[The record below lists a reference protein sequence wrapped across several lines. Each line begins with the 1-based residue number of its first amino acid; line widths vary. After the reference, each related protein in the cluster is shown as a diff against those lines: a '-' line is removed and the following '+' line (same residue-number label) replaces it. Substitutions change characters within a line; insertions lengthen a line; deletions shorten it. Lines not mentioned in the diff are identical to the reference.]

1 MDIPKE
7 TLTGSR
13 KRALYIG
20 SDGELFKEVE
30 KNLSMIYDLTREEIR
45 STQWSG
51 TADLVLIEAI
61 GIDTEHAIATIPG
74 IREIV
79 GDVPVFLIIDKRDGD
94 AMLRATRLGAQG
106 FIEAPSDLPDMLSIL
121 HRGQRHSQGTYS
133 GEISTFFSLKGGV
146 GCTTIAVNVAQHLA
160 LRSGGSTV
168 LVDLNMP
175 LGDTSLYI
183 DHDNK
188 ESYSLNDFILN
199 INRLDEGLLKNALA
213 RHASGLGYLGLPP
226 KLEELES
233 ITDAN
238 IKMVFAVLK
247 RYFNHI
253 IVDCAS
259 DLAPTTISCLDNSD
273 NIFLVAEPS
282 LSAMRAIRVANET
295 CLQLG
300 YPDNR
305 MKMILNRK
313 TSSDS
318 TTMDDLLSALN
329 IPVAAEINNEYIVC
343 LEALQQGKLLND
355 FAPDSM
361 VNAQMKAIATYLLQ
375 GDKEKAA
382 IQVVKSPSKQ
392 GFFSSLFSG
401 RTPQPEAGR

>member
-1 MDIPKE
+1 MEIPNE

-13 KRALYIG
+13 KKALYIG
-20 SDGELFKEVE
+20 SDGELFNEIE
-30 KNLSMIYDLTREEIR
+30 KNISLIYDLTREEIR
-45 STQWSG
+45 STQWTG
-51 TADLVLIEAI
+51 KADLVLIEAI
-61 GIDTEHAIATIPG
+61 GIDTDHAIATIPG

-79 GDVPVFLIIDKRDGD
+79 GDVPLFMIIDKRDGD
-94 AMLRATRLGAQG
+94 TLLRATRLGAQG
-106 FIEAPSDLPDMLSIL
+106 FIEAPADLPEILSIL
-121 HRGQRHSQGTYS
+121 HRGQRQSHGTYS

-160 LRSGGSTV
+160 LKSGGSTI

-183 DHDNK
+183 EHDNK

-238 IKMVFAVLK
+238 IKMVFSVLK

-259 DLAPTTISCLDNSD
+259 DLSSQTISCLDSSD
-273 NIFLVAEPS
+273 HIFLVSEPS
-282 LSAMRAIRVANET
+282 LSSMRAVRVANDI

-300 YPDNR
+300 YPETK
-305 MKMILNRK
+305 MKLILNRK
-313 TSSDS
+313 TSANA
-318 TTMDDLLSALN
+318 TVMDDLLSALN
-329 IPVAAEINNEYIVC
+329 IPVAAEINNDYLTC
-343 LEALQQGKLLND
+343 LEALQHGKLLND
-355 FAPDSM
+355 FAPKSIA
-361 VNAQMKAIATYLLQ
+361 NAQMKAIATYLLE
-375 GDKEKAA
+375 GDNEKAL
-382 IQVVKSPSKQ
+382 IKPISQKNKN
-392 GFFSSLFSG
+392 GWFGSLFNG
-401 RTPQPEAGR
+401 HTPQTADGR

>member
-1 MDIPKE
+1 MDIPSE

-13 KRALYIG
+13 KKAIYIG
-20 SDGELFKEVE
+20 SDGELFEEVQ

-45 STQWSG
+45 STQWTG
-51 TADLVLIEAI
+51 VADLVLIEAI

-74 IREIV
+74 VREIV
-79 GDVPVFLIIDKRDGD
+79 GDVPVFMIIDKRDGD
-94 AMLRATRLGAQG
+94 AILRATRLGAQG
-106 FIEAPSDLPDMLSIL
+106 FIEAPADLPDILSIL

-160 LRSGGSTV
+160 LKSGGSTV

-183 DHDNK
+183 EHENK

-199 INRLDEGLLKNALA
+199 INRLDEGLIHNALA

-226 KLEELES
+226 NLEELES

-238 IKMVFAVLK
+238 IKMVFSVLK

-259 DLAPTTISCLDNSD
+259 DLSPATISCLDSSD

-282 LSAMRAIRVANET
+282 LSSMRAVRVANDT

-305 MKMILNRK
+305 MKLILNRK
-313 TSSDS
+313 TTSDS
-318 TTMDDLLSALN
+318 TMMNDLLSALN
-329 IPVAAEINNEYIVC
+329 IPVAAEINNDYLTC

-355 FAPDSM
+355 FAPNSLT
-361 VNAQMKAIATYLLQ
+361 NAQMRTIATYLLQ
-375 GDKEKAA
+375 GDQEKATIEPISFA
-382 IQVVKSPSKQ
+382 EKK
-392 GFFSSLFSG
+392 GFLSSIFGNHS
-401 RTPQPEAGR
+401 PQPVGQK

>member
-1 MDIPKE
+1 MDIAND

-13 KRALYIG
+13 KKALYIG
-20 SDGELFKEVE
+20 NDGELYKEVE
-30 KNLSMIYDLTREEIR
+30 KNLSLLYDLTQEEIR
-45 STQWSG
+45 STQWTG
-51 TADLVLIEAI
+51 KADLVLIESI
-61 GIDTEHAIATIPG
+61 GLDTEHAIASIPG

-79 GDVPVFLIIDKRDGD
+79 GDVPVFMIIDKRDGD
-94 AMLRATRLGAQG
+94 SLLRATRLGAQG
-106 FIEAPSDLPDMLSIL
+106 FIEVPADLPDMLSIL
-121 HRGQRHSQGTYS
+121 HRGQRQAQGNYA
-133 GEISTFFSLKGGV
+133 GEVSTFFSLKGGV

-160 LRSGGSTV
+160 LKSGGSTV

-183 DHDNK
+183 EHDNK

-199 INRLDEGLLKNALA
+199 INRLDEGLLENALA

-238 IKMVFAVLK
+238 IKMVFSVLK

-259 DLAPTTISCLDNSD
+259 DLSPATISCLDNSD

-282 LSAMRAIRVANET
+282 LSSMRAVRVANDT

-300 YPDNR
+300 YPDTR
-305 MKMILNRK
+305 MKLILNRK
-313 TSSDS
+313 TSTDS
-318 TTMDDLLSALN
+318 TVMTDLLSALN
-329 IPVAAEINNEYIVC
+329 IPIAAEIDNDYLTC
-343 LEALQQGKLLND
+343 LKALQHGKLLND
-355 FAPDSM
+355 YAPESLA
-361 VNAQMKAIATYLLQ
+361 NAQMRAIATYLLQ
-375 GDKEKAA
+375 GDRKKASIKK
-382 IQVVKSPSKQ
+382 IQQLQKT
-392 GFFSSLFSG
+392 GWFSNLFNG
-401 RTPQPEAGR
+401 RTPQTSGGR

>member
-1 MDIPKE
+1 MDIPHE

-13 KRALYIG
+13 KKALYIG
-20 SDGELFKEVE
+20 TGGELFEEVA
-30 KNLSMIYDLTREEIR
+30 KNLALIYDLTREEIR
-45 STQWSG
+45 STQWTG
-51 TADLVLIEAI
+51 KTDLVLIEAI

-74 IREIV
+74 VREIV
-79 GDVPVFLIIDKRDGD
+79 GDVPVFMIIDKRDGD
-94 AMLRATRLGAQG
+94 TLLRATRLGAQG
-106 FIEAPSDLPDMLSIL
+106 FIEAPADLPDILSIL
-121 HRGQRHSQGTYS
+121 HRGHRYSKGTYS

-160 LRSGGSTV
+160 LKSGGSTV

-199 INRLDEGLLKNALA
+199 INRLDEGLLQNALA

-238 IKMVFAVLK
+238 IKMVFSVLK

-259 DLAPTTISCLDNSD
+259 DLSPVTISCLDSSD
-273 NIFLVAEPS
+273 HIFLVSEPS
-282 LSAMRAIRVANET
+282 LSSMRAVRVANDT

-300 YPDNR
+300 YPDTR
-305 MKMILNRK
+305 MKLILNRK
-313 TSSDS
+313 TSTSS
-318 TTMDDLLSALN
+318 SVMDDLLSALN
-329 IPVAAEINNEYIVC
+329 IPVAAEIDNDYITC

-361 VNAQMKAIATYLLQ
+361 TNAQLKAIASYLLQ
-375 GDKEKAA
+375 GEQQAN
-382 IQVVKSPSKQ
+382 
-392 GFFSSLFSG
+392 SLPAPQPTKKNSWLNTLLAG
-401 RTPQPEAGR
+401 RTAQPAGGR

>member
-1 MDIPKE
+1 MDIPNE

-13 KRALYIG
+13 KKALYIG
-20 SDGELFKEVE
+20 SDGELFQEVE
-30 KNLSMIYDLTREEIR
+30 KSLSLIYDLTREEIR
-45 STQWSG
+45 STQWTGS
-51 TADLVLIEAI
+51 ADLVLIEAI

-74 IREIV
+74 VREIV

-94 AMLRATRLGAQG
+94 AMLRATRFGAQG
-106 FIEAPSDLPDMLSIL
+106 FIEAPADLPDILSIL

-160 LRSGGSTV
+160 LKSGGSTV

-183 DHDNK
+183 EHDNK

-226 KLEELES
+226 NLEELES

-238 IKMVFAVLK
+238 IKMVFSVLK

-259 DLAPTTISCLDNSD
+259 DLSPATISCLDSSD

-282 LSAMRAIRVANET
+282 LSAMRAIRVANDT

-300 YPDNR
+300 YPAER
-305 MKMILNRK
+305 MKLILNRK

-318 TTMDDLLSALN
+318 TIMDDLLSALN
-329 IPVAAEINNEYIVC
+329 IPVAAEINNDYLTC

-355 FAPDSM
+355 FAPNSM
-361 VNAQMKAIATYLLQ
+361 ANAQMKAIATYLFQ
-375 GDKEKAA
+375 GDIDKAQ
-382 IQVVKSPSKQ
+382 IETVEVQQKP
-392 GFFSSLFSG
+392 GFFRSLIGG
-401 RTPQPEAGR
+401 RASQPAGGR